1 MTATSP
7 RAGRLA
13 DRLGATFYTVVAA
26 TALAGQAGAA
36 VAWLHWPLLFAV
48 PAVAALELGG
58 IALAARADFRRRLG
72 ETALAA
78 RVLSAA
84 VAVFAVAFN
93 WLGHTDHRAGGFFA
107 GMSALGYGVWLI
119 QAGDRRRDQLRAEG
133 KLPPTPPVYGY
144 AQWTAHPWV
153 TRRAR
158 ALALAD
164 PTLGLYGSLAAA
176 TSAIRA
182 ERRQAALSKRLRE
195 RVAAAAGDRLTAE
208 IAVTVYDLDEIAA
221 RLAASADYDRLTA
234 LVAAELDPARLGRVA
249 ATRVPANAATANR
262 AKDMPM
268 AALQAVAGGSPT
280 RTAQVRSPNRTDA
293 QLRRLLANPNR
304 VPRDPDGSVPVRRAA
319 NLIGCGADRARRLL
333 AEAGLLRIPEVEHSP
348 VNGHRVP
355 ELVAAIAS

>member
-1 MTATSP
+1 MTAISP
-7 RAGRLA
+7 QAGRLA
-13 DRLGATFYTVVAA
+13 DRLGAAFYPVVAA

-36 VAWLHWPLLFAV
+36 VAWLHWPLVFAV

-72 ETALAA
+72 ENALAA

-84 VAVFAVAFN
+84 VAVFAVGFN

-133 KLPPTPPVYGY
+133 KLPPTPPVYGF
-144 AQWTAHPWV
+144 AQWAAHPWV

-176 TSAIRA
+176 TSAIRV
-182 ERRQAALSKRLRE
+182 ERRQGALAKRLRQ
-195 RVAAAAGDRLTAE
+195 RMAAAVGDRLTAK

-249 ATRVPANAATANR
+249 GPTVAAGR
-262 AKDMPM
+262 AKGAP
-268 AALQAVAGGSPT
+268 VAWAPVVATVGSTT
-280 RTAQVRSPNRTDA
+280 RAAQVRSPNRTDA
-293 QLRRLLANPNR
+293 QLRRLLGNPNR
-304 VPRDPDGSVPVRRAA
+304 VPRDLDGSVPVRRAA
-319 NLIGCGADRARRLL
+319 TLLGCGADRARRLL
-333 AEAGLLRIPEVEHSP
+333 AEAGLLRITEVAHSP
-348 VNGHRVP
+348 INGVRGP
-355 ELVAAIAS
+355 ELMAALTS